1 MMFRINNLFLC
12 QKKNLFVGIICLLLC
27 CIWILMWIPHQT
39 NHLNLKQLKKTW
51 VSLPFFSKGTLNND
65 ELEDYLESS
74 IKLDKVPLKVFNL
87 TIQDYRIYGI
97 EALPLDGNKPK
108 LDILL
113 LHGAS
118 TFADSWRHLGTL
130 QLLSLWGYHAVAI
143 DLPGFGK
150 STMDNVLPEKR
161 PDFLSELIWSL
172 QMPQPLVV
180 APSLSNLFVLP
191 HLSMYPEK
199 ILAAIII
206 SPIIPSSMK
215 AEDYVIIK
223 ASTLVISG
231 DKDQKNNLKP
241 AKALEKIPSCELRI
255 FPHASSPAHQSQ
267 PKLFHKELFSF
278 LQKFKHSCR

>member
-1 MMFRINNLFLC
+1 MGELAFFFQRNFEQRRTRRLSRKQYQIRQSSTKSLQLDNPAFPSPLPIGTTVHLWTYNARNL
-12 QKKNLFVGIICLLLC
+12 V
-27 CIWILMWIPHQT
+27 LMP
-39 NHLNLKQLKKTW
+39 
-51 VSLPFFSKGTLNND
+51 VA
-65 ELEDYLESS
+65 
-74 IKLDKVPLKVFNL
+74 
-87 TIQDYRIYGI
+87 DYRIYGI